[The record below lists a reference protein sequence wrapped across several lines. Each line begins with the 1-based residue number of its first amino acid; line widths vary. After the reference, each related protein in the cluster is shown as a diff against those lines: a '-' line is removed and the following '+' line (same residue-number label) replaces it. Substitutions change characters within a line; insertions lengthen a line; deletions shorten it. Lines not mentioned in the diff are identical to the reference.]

1 MTGDPYARIRLVAGD
16 ITRISADAIVTAANS
31 ALSGGG
37 GVDGAVHRAGGPG
50 IMEDLRRR
58 YGPTRS
64 CPTGSAVVSLPGLL
78 DAKWVIH
85 AVGPVWWG
93 GNGGE
98 AALLASAYLTSCRL
112 ADDLGVRHIAFPS
125 ISTGAYGYPIEAAAP
140 VAIEAVARGL
150 RDAEH
155 LQRATFVLFGP
166 AALAAYEAALASLQ
180 DAAATPASGD

>member
-1 MTGDPYARIRLVAGD
+1 
-16 ITRISADAIVTAANS
+16 
-31 ALSGGG
+31 
-37 GVDGAVHRAGGPG
+37 VDGAIHRAGGPG

-58 YGPTRS
+58 YGAARS

-78 DAKWVIH
+78 DAKWVVH

-93 GNGGE
+93 GTGGE

-112 ADDLGVRHIAFPS
+112 ADDLGARHIVFPS
-125 ISTGAYGYPIEAAAP
+125 ISTGAYGYPIEQAAP

-155 LQRATFVLFGP
+155 LQRATFVLYGA
-166 AALAAYEAALASLQ
+166 AALGAYEKALATLQ
-180 DAAATPASGD
+180 AAAG